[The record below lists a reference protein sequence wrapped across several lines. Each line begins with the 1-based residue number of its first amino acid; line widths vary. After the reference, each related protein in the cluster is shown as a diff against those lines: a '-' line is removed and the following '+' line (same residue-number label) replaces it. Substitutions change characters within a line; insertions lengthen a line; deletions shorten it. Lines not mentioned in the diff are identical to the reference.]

1 MKAKNGNIFLA
12 LDAAKLSLP
21 GVVMVP
27 IPFLFLVSIFY
38 LLTWLAVLLHWY
50 N

>member
-12 LDAAKLSLP
+12 LDAAKLALD

-27 IPFLFLVSIFY
+27 IAFLFLSLFFLPADLVATFG
-38 LLTWLAVLLHWY
+38 TLA
-50 N
+50 